1 MRFYKIET
9 NYLGNPAWFH
19 CEEIKTIKILKYK
32 GKVFCYFKKN
42 STQYNGYIVC
52 KDSHIIRSGY
62 FASGFW
68 DGLRNLFGLPKKIQ
82 KGNLPF

>member
-19 CEEIKTIKILKYK
+19 HEEIKTIKIFKYK
-32 GKVFCYFKKN
+32 GNVFCYFKKN

-52 KDSHIIRSGY
+52 KDSHIIRSAY

-68 DGLRNLFGLPKKIQ
+68 DGLRKLFGLPAKPQ
-82 KGNLPF
+82 KVNLPF

>member
-9 NYLGNPAWFH
+9 NHLNNPDWFYY
-19 CEEIKTIKILKYK
+19 EEIKAVKILKYK
-32 GKVFCYFKKN
+32 KNVFCYFKKN

-52 KDSHIIRSGY
+52 KDSHIIRSAY

-68 DGLRNLFGLPKKIQ
+68 DGLRNLFGLPKKTQ
-82 KGNLPF
+82 KENLPF

>member
-9 NYLGNPAWFH
+9 NYLGNPTWFH
-19 CEEIKTIKILKYK
+19 HEEIKTIKIFKYK
-32 GKVFCYFKKN
+32 GNVFCYFKKN

-52 KDSHIIRSGY
+52 KDSHIIRSAY

-68 DGLRNLFGLPKKIQ
+68 DGLRNLFGLPAKPQ
-82 KGNLPF
+82 KVNLPF

>member
-9 NYLGNPAWFH
+9 NHLNNPAWFNY
-19 CEEIKTIKILKYK
+19 EEIKAVKIFKYK
-32 GKVFCYFKKN
+32 GNVFCYFKKN
-42 STQYNGYIVC
+42 STQYNGYILC
-52 KDSHIIRSGY
+52 KDSHIIRSAY

-68 DGLRNLFGLPKKIQ
+68 DGLRNLLRLPKKIQ

>member
-19 CEEIKTIKILKYK
+19 HEEIKTIKIFKYK
-32 GKVFCYFKKN
+32 GNVFCYFKKN

-52 KDSHIIRSGY
+52 KDSHIIRSAY

-68 DGLRNLFGLPKKIQ
+68 DGLRNLFGLPAKPQ
-82 KGNLPF
+82 KVNLPF